1 VPDCVSAGQLLVM
14 SDHIWAT
21 LVPPTLPAGAA
32 RKLVKVALKVLPSA
46 SSCHSMREAS
56 RDQDQSRCGSVTT

>member
-1 VPDCVSAGQLLVM
+1 M

-32 RKLVKVALKVLPSA
+32 RKFVKVALKVLPSA
-46 SSCHSMREAS
+46 SSCHSMRDAS